1 MSKLLQYLVNKP
13 SVHHKVLPNLQKM
26 QMAGTVLPKMQKAGQ
41 YPVERDAT
49 SMNTPALSKM
59 FGAQREIDVNRFSE
73 EAFKQK
79 YKMTPHQ
86 YKMRTDSD
94 YAQAFERQM
103 DQRRQNDPNYSEI
116 NLPATDVRSKLYR
129 GNPNLALIPKGAT
142 GPARAQQE
150 QLFADM
156 TSLSAP
162 LLPVKSL
169 VRGFQVGKAA
179 STAPKIIDKLIS
191 TPPRPIKTA
200 ATQSVDNSGL
210 IINEDVYRQWSNARR
225 KANIPE
231 PSSTTTSAN
240 IPSYMEN
247 WGTGNWNAN
256 INVPAQNIEPYRAA
270 WEGIERRGP
279 EWITEAVRDWPAS
292 NMSFSNTPSL
302 LSNVTRG
309 IDQKLGRFF
318 SKGTNAP
325 VFDADEVTRLINE
338 NLSKGVGVK
347 KENLPLQVRVVP
359 TGYSPDDFRIE
370 TLIDNNKVGSI
381 FFQRNMNPYKPK
393 TFSQQFLN
401 KAQSPFEKWQST
413 PGFRKKGDYPFSDYD
428 SFNPVKDPTGK
439 TFNTVNDLYNT
450 GISGEFNKAI
460 NEAFKAKG
468 LGNVLSGGTGHSKMG
483 ESRWQN
489 LVKKGL
495 AEDLGAGYFRLKK
508 QGGPVIL
515 PKMQMAG
522 QNNNLPQRVSINDP
536 RYAELYKNRQV
547 GSFYDGAYSLPD
559 LDEVT
564 VTGKDERVK
573 EGMLQGSG
581 RFYQGLAGVMGSPQT
596 GLMEVITGKQ
606 QTPSQAWGFDTKGKS
621 WYSPKSISNFAMDA
635 VLDPMNALGVGLIDD
650 VTRGA
655 VRLGAKQAARRSANY
670 LTTKT
675 PLKNTYKYNPLAL
688 KDDDVEIL
696 QRWDFDNERNISLQS
711 GVVPDE
717 YTGRWYGSNWDNENL
732 QRVHTSV
739 PNYMQIRPGSGQ
751 IKTAVVRKGSAD
763 LPEEMTKPGF
773 RSFYSQPDT
782 ERILPKDA
790 TFTSKRVD
798 INPFDSPNDAVEYD
812 ETAFT
817 NAWRDSRKLANE
829 ALPKPNWLTGYNS
842 NVNRNVTNEILDNAS
857 NYLTT
862 KTSLKNAYKI
872 NPWAFKPNSKSYY
885 RGLGQAGLE
894 DAFETGVLRANATG
908 KNLTNNRVYSS
919 PFFDTGR
926 TELASALG
934 DGIISEVSGF
944 PMKEFSP
951 NHLGVVPYDIN
962 TGKFLESI
970 PVNENVK
977 FLQKDWLKGFKP
989 IKEKGGPVQLPKM
1002 QKAGQYNAL
1011 PLTISMDDPRYPEMY
1026 KNRQVGAYYD
1036 GAFTMPPL
1044 DEVVVRGKDE
1054 RIKEGMS
1061 QGINKFYGHAS
1072 ELMSLPQ
1079 TEMMKFLTGKR
1090 QTPSQ
1095 AWGFDTTNKSWY
1107 HPKTVSNFLMDAALD
1122 PTNLAGV
1129 GIVDDLTKGAIR
1141 ASAQNTLSKTL
1152 QRGISPFDYSVENI
1166 LRMPQNLIRT
1176 AAGKSKQFSNSVQSN
1191 IKSNMAPFILQGLKN
1206 REDAWSVYLGLKP
1219 EFNSMRVVGYDDA
1232 TGLTKYEYT
1241 NPSVFGTA
1249 SRRPNPKAR
1258 KQDQRIDQGLYDSS
1272 EGTVYNKRIL
1282 QSDYGDNSDIIDLN
1296 VPGSSTVGNDRLF
1309 GVMGGF
1315 QKYVSPDGKNLMY
1328 RDVWDIQPFSRLTS
1342 SQLPRDMV
1350 GNAIR
1355 RFEVS
1360 SLIPGARP
1368 FVAEGK
1374 LGDIKT
1380 KFLPSKP
1387 YENIKTKFD
1396 TELENL
1402 KSIDPEGFANDPKKI
1417 REEARRLLAERIK
1430 NERTFLNSVE
1440 GQGLRKYVDTNPYTR
1455 FGDTTPDLAGFDF
1468 NPLIPI
1474 PKSVLGNIKKVQ
1486 DFANQPVTKFNMG
1499 GPIVDSRG
1507 QWVHPGKRTI
1517 VPTPTGQITMK
1528 GVPYPVYGEDETGF
1542 GQMMYPGGEYT
1553 FPGQMVD
1560 EIPMMQFGGGALL
1573 GPPLVMSKIVP
1584 GIINMFSGD
1593 PLKKFIKW
1601 VNEPSETTS
1610 SSSAL
1615 SSAPVK
1621 APVRT
1626 YGYDDT
1632 YQQYSDKA
1640 QEVYDKLNANDNK
1653 PYNSPKAIS
1662 LSSGRFAGAKVD
1674 PEMIND
1680 IVKAAKDNNVDP
1692 WLMLSLVG
1700 RESTFGSGAWEN
1712 KLRSGSKQDL
1722 VSGWNVAEEYMP
1734 YEFNRFL
1741 ADKQVPGIKVH
1752 KDYHGWNYQVVDEKA
1767 VDNYLKK
1774 NPQLIDS
1781 YYKKIEST
1789 PDLGALD
1796 SFALAAQRIK
1806 KKGIQNYNPG
1816 DPKYASMI
1824 NEDMNLLKNDA
1835 AIRTYMKTLGYKY
1848 GGISKMQKGGGSE
1861 DSTLENIIEFIDP
1874 SGITS
1879 WDDATAAYQ
1888 SWKKSGKKIPSLNQG
1903 LDMFGAVPGLGK
1915 FGKLKYLANPNAM
1928 KAAYK
1933 FFPWQ
1938 QTLNV
1943 IDSAQDELEK
1953 RKSGGQYGGLD
1964 RWFAEKWVDVKTG
1977 KACGRQEGESRAGY
1991 PACRPSKRVS
2001 SETPKTSSEMSSAEK
2016 AKFKRTKTSS
2026 ERIPYNH
2033 KK

>member
-1 MSKLLQYLVNKP
+1 
-13 SVHHKVLPNLQKM
+13 
-26 QMAGTVLPKMQKAGQ
+26 
-41 YPVERDAT
+41 
-49 SMNTPALSKM
+49 
-59 FGAQREIDVNRFSE
+59 
-73 EAFKQK
+73 
-79 YKMTPHQ
+79 
-86 YKMRTDSD
+86 MRTDSD

-169 VRGFQVGKAA
+169 VRGLQVGKAA
-179 STAPKIIDKLIS
+179 STAPKIIDKLINTS
-191 TPPRPIKTA
+191 SPIKTA
-200 ATQSVDNSGL
+200 VTQPVDNSGL
-210 IINEDVYRQWSNARR
+210 IINDEVLKQWVNARNARR
-225 KANIPE
+225 TN
-231 PSSTTTSAN
+231 SSFSDFAQSSSETRPAN

-247 WGTGNWNAN
+247 WGTGNWNAS
-256 INVPAQNIEPYRAA
+256 VREPVQNIEPYRAA

-279 EWITEAVRDWPAS
+279 EWITQAVRDWPTS

-318 SKGTNAP
+318 SKGNNAP
-325 VFDADEVTRLINE
+325 AFDADEVTRLINE

-347 KENLPLQVRVVP
+347 KENLPLQVKLVP

-483 ESRWQN
+483 EARWQN

-495 AEDLGAGYFRLKK
+495 AEDLGAGYFKLKK

-515 PKMQMAG
+515 PKMQMRG
-522 QNNNLPQRVSINDP
+522 QVNLPGSQTISIN
-536 RYAELYKNRQV
+536 
-547 GSFYDGAYSLPD
+547 
-559 LDEVT
+559 
-564 VTGKDERVK
+564 
-573 EGMLQGSG
+573 
-581 RFYQGLAGVMGSPQT
+581 
-596 GLMEVITGKQ
+596 
-606 QTPSQAWGFDTKGKS
+606 
-621 WYSPKSISNFAMDA
+621 
-635 VLDPMNALGVGLIDD
+635 
-650 VTRGA
+650 
-655 VRLGAKQAARRSANY
+655 
-670 LTTKT
+670 
-675 PLKNTYKYNPLAL
+675 
-688 KDDDVEIL
+688 
-696 QRWDFDNERNISLQS
+696 
-711 GVVPDE
+711 
-717 YTGRWYGSNWDNENL
+717 
-732 QRVHTSV
+732 
-739 PNYMQIRPGSGQ
+739 
-751 IKTAVVRKGSAD
+751 
-763 LPEEMTKPGF
+763 
-773 RSFYSQPDT
+773 
-782 ERILPKDA
+782 
-790 TFTSKRVD
+790 
-798 INPFDSPNDAVEYD
+798 
-812 ETAFT
+812 
-817 NAWRDSRKLANE
+817 
-829 ALPKPNWLTGYNS
+829 
-842 NVNRNVTNEILDNAS
+842 
-857 NYLTT
+857 
-862 KTSLKNAYKI
+862 
-872 NPWAFKPNSKSYY
+872 
-885 RGLGQAGLE
+885 
-894 DAFETGVLRANATG
+894 
-908 KNLTNNRVYSS
+908 
-919 PFFDTGR
+919 
-926 TELASALG
+926 
-934 DGIISEVSGF
+934 
-944 PMKEFSP
+944 
-951 NHLGVVPYDIN
+951 
-962 TGKFLESI
+962 
-970 PVNENVK
+970 
-977 FLQKDWLKGFKP
+977 
-989 IKEKGGPVQLPKM
+989 
-1002 QKAGQYNAL
+1002 
-1011 PLTISMDDPRYPEMY
+1011 DPRYPEMY

-1061 QGINKFYGHAS
+1061 QGMANFQGHVA
-1072 ELMSLPQ
+1072 ELMGAPQ
-1079 TEMMKFLTGKR
+1079 AETMKFLTGKK
-1090 QTPSQ
+1090 QTPAD
-1095 AWGFDTTNKSWY
+1095 AWGFNTDGLSWY
-1107 HPKTVSNFLMDAALD
+1107 NPKTVFNFGMNMALD
-1122 PTNLAGV
+1122 PLNLVGV
-1129 GIVDDLTKGAIR
+1129 GIYDDIAKGALR
-1141 ASAQNTLSKTL
+1141 ASAQNAVSKTL
-1152 QRGISPFDYSVENI
+1152 QRGISPFGYEFENI
-1166 LRMPQNLIRT
+1166 VRIPQNLIRN
-1176 AAGKSKQFSNSVQSN
+1176 AQGKSKKFSSAVQKT
-1191 IKSNMAPFILQGLKN
+1191 IDEGRGQVIRQGLKN
-1206 REDAWSVYLGLKP
+1206 REDAWSTYLGLDRD
-1219 EFNSMRVVGYDDA
+1219 FNTMRLVGSDDA
-1232 TGLTKYEYT
+1232 TGLSRYEYT
-1241 NPSVFGTA
+1241 NPIVFEK
-1249 SRRPNPKAR
+1249 SSPRPNPKASAQ
-1258 KQDQRIDQGLYDSS
+1258 KQRIAKGLYNTS
-1272 EGTVYNKRIL
+1272 EGRLYN
-1282 QSDYGDNSDIIDLN
+1282 QGIIDNDYMVDADGNVIKLDLD
-1296 VPGSSTVGNDRLF
+1296 VPGSSTVGNDQLF

-1315 QKYVSPDGKNLMY
+1315 QKYISPDGKNLMY

-1360 SLIPGARP
+1360 SLIPGAKP
-1368 FVAEGK
+1368 FVAQGK

-1387 YENIKTKFD
+1387 YENIKTRFD

-1402 KSIDPEGFANDPKKI
+1402 KSIDPEGFAKDPKKI

-1440 GQGLRKYVDTNPYTR
+1440 GQGFRKYVDTNPYTR
-1455 FGDTTPDLAGFDF
+1455 FGSSEPDLTGFDF
-1468 NPLIPI
+1468 DPTGFEKLLMKIQNTANRPV
-1474 PKSVLGNIKKVQ
+1474 S
-1486 DFANQPVTKFNMG
+1486 DFKNG
-1499 GPIVDSRG
+1499 GLIVDPRG
-1507 QWVHPGKRTI
+1507 QWAHPGKRTI
-1517 VPTPTGQITMK
+1517 VPTPTGKITMK
-1528 GVPYPVYGEDETGF
+1528 GVPYPVYGKDETGF

-1560 EIPMMQFGGGALL
+1560 EIPMMQFGGGTLL

-1584 GIINMFSGD
+1584 GIVNMFSGD

-1601 VNEPSETTS
+1601 VNEPSKTTS
-1610 SSSAL
+1610 SSSVL

-1621 APVRT
+1621 TPVRT

-1680 IVKAAKDNNVDP
+1680 IVKAANDNDVDP

-1835 AIRTYMKTLGYKY
+1835 AIRTYMKTLGYK
-1848 GGISKMQKGGGSE
+1848 
-1861 DSTLENIIEFIDP
+1861 N
-1874 SGITS
+1874 
-1879 WDDATAAYQ
+1879 
-1888 SWKKSGKKIPSLNQG
+1888 
-1903 LDMFGAVPGLGK
+1903 
-1915 FGKLKYLANPNAM
+1915 
-1928 KAAYK
+1928 
-1933 FFPWQ
+1933 
-1938 QTLNV
+1938 
-1943 IDSAQDELEK
+1943 
-1953 RKSGGQYGGLD
+1953 GGQHGGLD

>member
-13 SVHHKVLPNLQKM
+13 SVKHKVLPGLQKM
-26 QMAGTVLPKMQKAGQ
+26 QMAGQ
-41 YPVERDAT
+41 YNAERDAT
-49 SMNTPALSKM
+49 SVNTPVLSKL
-59 FGAQREIDVNRFSE
+59 FGVQREIDVNRFSE
-73 EAFKQK
+73 DAFKEK

-86 YKMRTDSD
+86 YKMRTDSN
-94 YAQAFERQM
+94 YAQAFQRQM
-103 DQRRQNDPNYSEI
+103 DERRQNDPNYSEI
-116 NLPATDVRSKLYR
+116 NLPATDIRSKNYR

-169 VRGFQVGKAA
+169 ARGLQAGKAV
-179 STAPKIIDKLIS
+179 STAPKVIDKLIS
-191 TPPRPIKTA
+191 APSPVRTA
-200 ATQSVDNSGL
+200 ATESADNSGL
-210 IINEDVYRQWSNARR
+210 IINDEVYRQWRNARQS
-225 KANIPE
+225 ANAP
-231 PSSTTTSAN
+231 STTPSRSTS
-240 IPSYMEN
+240 MEA
-247 WGTGNWNAN
+247 WGTPNWNAA
-256 INVPAQNIEPYRAA
+256 VREPVQNIEPYRAA

-279 EWITEAVRDWPAS
+279 EWITTAVRDWPTS
-292 NMSFSNTPSL
+292 NMNFLDDTRSIL
-302 LSNVTRG
+302 GNVTRG
-309 IDQKLGRFF
+309 IDRKLGRFF
-318 SKGTNAP
+318 SKGTTAP
-325 VFDADEVTRLINE
+325 AFDADEVAKLINE

-347 KENLPLQVRVVP
+347 KENLPLQVKIVP

-413 PGFRKKGDYPFSDYD
+413 PGFKKKGDYPFSDYD
-428 SFNPVKDPTGK
+428 PLNPVKDPTGK
-439 TFNTVNDLYNT
+439 TFTTANDLYST

-468 LGNVLSGGTGHSKMG
+468 LGNVLSGGTGHSLLG
-483 ESRWQN
+483 EARWQN

-495 AEDLGAGYFRLKK
+495 AEDLGAGYFKLKK

-522 QNNNLPQRVSINDP
+522 QNNNLPQRISINDP

-547 GSFYDGAYSLPD
+547 GSFYDDAFSLPD

-621 WYSPKSISNFAMDA
+621 WYNPKSISNFAMDT
-635 VLDPMNALGVGLIDD
+635 VLDPMNLLGVGLIDD

-655 VRLGAKQAARRSANY
+655 VRAGARQAARRSGNY

-675 PLKNTYKYNPLAL
+675 PLKNAYKYNPLAL
-688 KDDDVEIL
+688 KDKDVEIL
-696 QRWDFDNERNISLQS
+696 QRWDFDNQRNVSLPS

-732 QRVHTSV
+732 QKVSTSV

-763 LPEEMTKPGF
+763 LPEEMTRPGF
-773 RSFYSQPDT
+773 RSFYSQPAT

-798 INPFDSPNDAVEYD
+798 INPFDSPNDAVDYD
-812 ETAFT
+812 ETGFM
-817 NAWRDSRKLANE
+817 NAWTDSRNLANE

-842 NVNRNVTNEILDNAS
+842 NVNRNVTNEILNNAS

-862 KTSLKNAYKI
+862 KTPLRNAYKI
-872 NPWAFKPNSKSYY
+872 NPWAFKPQEGMMY
-885 RGLGQAGLE
+885 RGLGQEGYN
-894 DAFETGVLRANATG
+894 DALTSGVFRPKQHNYAE
-908 KNLTNNRVYSS
+908 NRSFAERVQS
-919 PFFDTGR
+919 PKQFGTTYYAPAKKFKVV
-926 TELASALG
+926 SNYG
-934 DGIISEVSGF
+934 DGYIAEVPFEGNLFNRRYGRKDWSWSTAKQI
-944 PMKEFSP
+944 P
-951 NHLGVVPYDIN
+951 IN
-962 TGKFLESI
+962 EGRI
-970 PVNENVK
+970 
-977 FLQKDWLKGFKP
+977 LQKDWLRGYTP
-989 IKEKGGPVQLPKM
+989 IKENGGPVDLPKM
-1002 QKAGQYNAL
+1002 QMRGQVNL
-1011 PLTISMDDPRYPEMY
+1011 PGSQTISINDPRYPEMY

-1036 GAFTMPPL
+1036 GAFTLPDL

-1095 AWGFDTTNKSWY
+1095 AWGFDTTNKPWY

-1122 PTNLAGV
+1122 PTNLVGV
-1129 GIVDDLTKGAIR
+1129 GIVDDLTKGAVR
-1141 ASAQNTLSKTL
+1141 AAAQNTVSKTL

-1176 AAGKSKQFSNSVQSN
+1176 AAGKSKQFSNAVQSN
-1191 IKSNMAPFILQGLKN
+1191 IKSGMAPFILQGLKN

-1249 SRRPNPKAR
+1249 SRRPNPKDR
-1258 KQDQRIDQGLYDSS
+1258 IQDQRMDQGLYDSS
-1272 EGTVYNKRIL
+1272 EGKVYNKRIL
-1282 QSDYGDNSDIIDLN
+1282 QSDYGDNFDVVDLN

-1315 QKYVSPDGKNLMY
+1315 QKYVSPDGKSLMY

-1380 KFLPSKP
+1380 KFLPAKP
-1387 YENIKTKFD
+1387 YENIKTRFN

-1402 KSIDPEGFANDPKKI
+1402 KSVDPEGFAKDPQRI

-1455 FGDTTPDLAGFDF
+1455 FGDTTPDLSGFDF
-1468 NPLIPI
+1468 DPLIPI
-1474 PKSVLGNIKKVQ
+1474 PKKVLGNIKKIQ

-1499 GPIVDSRG
+1499 GPIVDPNG
-1507 QWVHPGKRTI
+1507 QWAHPGKRTI
-1517 VPTPTGQITMK
+1517 VPTPTGRITMQ
-1528 GVPYPVYGEDETGF
+1528 GVPYPVYGQDETGF
-1542 GQMMYPGGEYT
+1542 GQMMYPGGEYK
-1553 FPGQMVD
+1553 FPGQIVD
-1560 EIPMMQFGGGALL
+1560 EIPMMQPGGQMRSGNDFDDHIFNPLAKKLANLSRSASQMTNDALQKVTDL
-1573 GPPLVMSKIVP
+1573 QKMTAYTSFPTYAAKAHGKVNRWLFNNIRPVQYPTLFSGIKNISMGLLNQNAPPQKDNKGLYNVGEEAWQKALSQQPIQSHYIIPSKHKP
-1584 GIINMFSGD
+1584 SDAKDPNAKYYTLREGIIDPQLLIEEVKRRNLKDNEVAYMPSLTPFIRKGFMSEDEFSNID
-1593 PLKKFIKW
+1593 PLQKFKLMKG
-1601 VNEPSETTS
+1601 S
-1610 SSSAL
+1610 
-1615 SSAPVK
+1615 
-1621 APVRT
+1621 
-1626 YGYDDT
+1626 DDKGNFV
-1632 YQQYSDKA
+1632 SI
-1640 QEVYDKLNANDNK
+1640 YDKYDFEGPLN
-1653 PYNSPKAIS
+1653 S
-1662 LSSGRFAGAKVD
+1662 L
-1674 PEMIND
+1674 
-1680 IVKAAKDNNVDP
+1680 IV
-1692 WLMLSLVG
+1692 
-1700 RESTFGSGAWEN
+1700 
-1712 KLRSGSKQDL
+1712 
-1722 VSGWNVAEEYMP
+1722 P
-1734 YEFNRFL
+1734 YEFYDR
-1741 ADKQVPGIKVH
+1741 
-1752 KDYHGWNYQVVDEKA
+1752 Y
-1767 VDNYLKK
+1767 
-1774 NPQLIDS
+1774 
-1781 YYKKIEST
+1781 YYKK
-1789 PDLGALD
+1789 
-1796 SFALAAQRIK
+1796 
-1806 KKGIQNYNPG
+1806 N
-1816 DPKYASMI
+1816 
-1824 NEDMNLLKNDA
+1824 
-1835 AIRTYMKTLGYKY
+1835 
-1848 GGISKMQKGGGSE
+1848 
-1861 DSTLENIIEFIDP
+1861 
-1874 SGITS
+1874 
-1879 WDDATAAYQ
+1879 
-1888 SWKKSGKKIPSLNQG
+1888 
-1903 LDMFGAVPGLGK
+1903 
-1915 FGKLKYLANPNAM
+1915 
-1928 KAAYK
+1928 
-1933 FFPWQ
+1933 
-1938 QTLNV
+1938 
-1943 IDSAQDELEK
+1943 
-1953 RKSGGQYGGLD
+1953 GGQHGGLD

-1977 KACGRQEGESRAGY
+1977 KACGRQEGEKRAGY